1 MFAFVLSLC
10 AAMSSVPKSNPLVR
24 PGDHMIFS
32 HASWTAEKNVL
43 SEPKNFDFTLDCLK
57 ILFCTFR
64 LP

>member
-1 MFAFVLSLC
+1 
-10 AAMSSVPKSNPLVR
+10 MSSVPKSNPLVR

-43 SEPKNFDFTLDCLK
+43 NGPKNFDFTLDCLK
-57 ILFCTFR
+57 ILFCSFR